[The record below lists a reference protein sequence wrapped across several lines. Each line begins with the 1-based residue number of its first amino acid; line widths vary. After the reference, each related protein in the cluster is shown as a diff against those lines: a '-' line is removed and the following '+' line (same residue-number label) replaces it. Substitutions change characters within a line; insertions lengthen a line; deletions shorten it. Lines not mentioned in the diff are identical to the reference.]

1 MVAGRTSAL
10 FKRLTRSASTLPADL
25 PHFSYATP
33 EHTILKR
40 LVIQLVERLSGQPRL
55 KRLYMEHRLNPLPD
69 EDFWSASVRK
79 LQLNLV
85 YDRARWNAVPK
96 DGPLVIVA
104 NHPFGVLDGIIISY
118 LTSQIRTRFK
128 VLTNSVLFRAPEVQP
143 FLLPIDFAETR
154 AALATN
160 LESRRQALQELSE
173 GGAVVVFPGGT
184 VSTATPPFG
193 RAYDPDWKPFTSK
206 LIVQARANV
215 VPVFFEGQN
224 SRLFQIASNVSQ
236 TARESLLFK
245 EIARRIGSDV
255 PIRIGQVLPYATLER
270 YKDRKELIEYLRQV
284 TYELGGA
291 DPAKRMKVK

>member
-1 MVAGRTSAL
+1 MAAGKSTAL
-10 FKRLTRSASTLPADL
+10 LKRLTRSDQSLPADL
-25 PHFSYATP
+25 PHFSYATA
-33 EHTILKR
+33 EHNLLKR
-40 LVIQLVERLSGQPRL
+40 LVIQLVERLTGQPRL
-55 KRLYMEHRLNPLPD
+55 KRLYLEHRLNPIPD
-69 EDFWSASVRK
+69 EDFWSAAIRK

-85 YDRARWNAVPK
+85 YDRARWDAVPK

-104 NHPFGVLDGIIISY
+104 NHPFGVLDGIIISF
-118 LTSQIRTRFK
+118 LTSQIRPRFK

-160 LESRRQALQELSE
+160 LDSRRQALQELNE

-193 RAYDPDWKPFTSK
+193 RAFDPDWKPFTSK

-224 SRLFQIASNVSQ
+224 SRLFQIASNLSQ

-255 PIRIGQVLPYATLER
+255 PIRIGRVLPYADLER
-270 YKDRKELIEYLRQV
+270 YKDRKELIEYLRRV
-284 TYELGGA
+284 TYELGGQ